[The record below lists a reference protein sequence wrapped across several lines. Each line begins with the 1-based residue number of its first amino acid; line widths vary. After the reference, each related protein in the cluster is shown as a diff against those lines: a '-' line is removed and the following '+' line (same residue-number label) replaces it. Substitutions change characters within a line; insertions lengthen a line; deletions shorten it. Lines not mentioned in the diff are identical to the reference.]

1 MSILQSNL
9 PVSSTYHDCALRQN
23 TLLLPSTDC
32 SNEKWCRNYFL
43 SCSALRMAEIIRAE
57 LVEIMKRIE
66 LPISEPDFGSP
77 ANTLSIK
84 KALLSGYFMQVR
96 KCTFIFLHC

>member
-1 MSILQSNL
+1 
-9 PVSSTYHDCALRQN
+9 
-23 TLLLPSTDC
+23 
-32 SNEKWCRNYFL
+32 
-43 SCSALRMAEIIRAE
+43 MAEIIRAE

-96 KCTFIFLHC
+96 KCTFIFLRC